1 MNAITREQKLERYRA
16 LCHAVQ
22 TGIGWEIARENPACV
37 DINADPNL
45 RYHKHLRTGIDVT
58 KSDQGSLVALLIE
71 KGVITDDEYLDAIVA
86 GMEREKALYEQSL
99 SEYMGTPIK
108 LG

>member
-1 MNAITREQKLERYRA
+1 MSREEKIERYKA

-22 TGIGWEIARENPACV
+22 TGIGWEIAGENPTCF

-45 RYHKHLRTGIDVT
+45 RAHKHLRVGIDVT

-71 KGVITDDEYLDAIVA
+71 KGVITDDEYLDAILA
-86 GMEREKALYEQSL
+86 GAEREKALYEAHL
-99 SEYMGTPIK
+99 SARFGKPVT
-108 LG
+108 LA